1 MYKKKSK
8 KSKKSRKIIIPP
20 VVVDYNLAR
29 RMQLSDKA
37 ARFQHHVWDMY
48 ADNALKAGTQARN
61 LQIQHGILVESI
73 NRLPRAMQ
81 ADAVAK
87 VKEMERQMK
96 EIKKTYPLI
105 PRM

>member
-1 MYKKKSK
+1 MAKKSK

-20 VVVDYNLAR
+20 VTMTYDLAR

-61 LQIQHGILVESI
+61 LQIQRDILFESI

-81 ADAVAK
+81 ADAVNR

-96 EIKKTYPLI
+96 EIKRTYPLI
-105 PRM
+105 PRI